1 MTFEELM
8 QLLMLLTN
16 VLIMLIA
23 FANLIL
29 LFVERQD
36 RLSGQDGSCGLTRK
50 GRHSDC
56 HKKGSET
63 DLKHKKGK
71 RK

>member
-1 MTFEELM
+1 MKYEELM

-16 VLIMLIA
+16 VLVVLIA

-29 LFVERQD
+29 SFVERQD
-36 RLSGQDGSCGLTRK
+36 RLSGQDGRCDPKRK
-50 GRHSDC
+50 GRHGSC
-56 HKKGSET
+56 HKKGRRT
-63 DLKHKKGK
+63 KQKNGK